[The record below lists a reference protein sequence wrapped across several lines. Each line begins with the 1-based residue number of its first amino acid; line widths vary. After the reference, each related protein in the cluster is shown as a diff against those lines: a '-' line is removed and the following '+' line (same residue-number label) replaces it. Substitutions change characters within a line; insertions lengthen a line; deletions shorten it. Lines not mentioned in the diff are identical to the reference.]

1 MEVKGITDVCAV
13 WIGERTKSCPYFLA
27 QLAGLVRKMC
37 ERHVQFAEKYTLHWT
52 NI

>member
-1 MEVKGITDVCAV
+1 MEVKGITDVRAV

-37 ERHVQFAEKYTLHWT
+37 QRHVQFAEKYALHWT